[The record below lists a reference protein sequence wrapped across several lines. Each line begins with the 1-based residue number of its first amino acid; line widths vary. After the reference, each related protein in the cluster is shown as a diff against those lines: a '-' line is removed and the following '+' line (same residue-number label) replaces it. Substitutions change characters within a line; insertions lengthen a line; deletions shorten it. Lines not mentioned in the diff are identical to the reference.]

1 MTSFIQIIISGLE
14 TGSLYALAA
23 LGVVLIYRVSGV
35 TNFAQGEM
43 AMFSS
48 FVAFTV
54 WRRGLEQTAYP
65 FIYNNA
71 YIIAFVAAIVFAIF
85 FGFVVERFF
94 IRPASRG
101 SMVGKMIVTLGLIM
115 IVNGIAGAIFGTDS
129 HFMRRAITPE
139 MIEHFY
145 IGDVL
150 IRPNAIFIIL
160 ITLVIMSVLFYI
172 IKNTMFGIA
181 IRATAQNEEAARLMG
196 IPTAKVSSA
205 AWILATVLGAVAGVL
220 IAPATNVS
228 TNMMADVHLKSF
240 IAAVLGGFNSFI
252 GPVVGGLMIGVLNN
266 LVGMYISLKWRTVIV
281 YGFLILILIFKP
293 EGIFGK
299 VLRKKV

>member
-1 MTSFIQIIISGLE
+1 MTTFIQIVISGLE

-48 FVAFTV
+48 FVAYTV
-54 WRRGLEQTAYP
+54 WQRGLNQASIP
-65 FIYNNA
+65 FIQNNA
-71 YIIAFVAAIVFAIF
+71 YVIAFLLAIIFAIF
-85 FGFVVERFF
+85 FGFIVERIF

-115 IVNGIAGAIFGTDS
+115 IINGVAGWFFGTDA
-129 HFMRRAITPE
+129 HFMRRAITTD
-139 MIEHFY
+139 MISNFE
-145 IGDVL
+145 IGGVL
-150 IRPNAIFIIL
+150 IRPNSFFVMFV
-160 ITLVIMSVLFYI
+160 TLVIMSILFYI

-181 IRATAQNEEAARLMG
+181 IRATAQNETTARLMG
-196 IPTAKVSSA
+196 VPTTKVSSA
-205 AWILATVLGAVAGVL
+205 AWIIATVLGAVAGVL

-240 IAAVLGGFNSFI
+240 IAAVLGGFTSFI

-281 YGFLILILIFKP
+281 YAFLIIILIFKP
-293 EGIFGK
+293 EGMFGK
-299 VLRKKV
+299 IRRKKV